1 MRGKRGFSG
10 AGDDR
15 DMSDRA
21 ESLRV
26 IRARWSLLAA
36 AGPVLAAAGAPLP
49 FRASVDG
56 VARGVARYDSSSS
69 AGATLA
75 WLDADRAVLS
85 CGDAGWRVAA
95 APGPAGL
102 LEGGPSWADHVT
114 LLDHRVSAG
123 HYGWAEFWDE
133 GVRLSA
139 AEPVDGAPLPPV
151 FSTGRTAAA
160 LGARLEHNG
169 TLFHLVRMSEYE
181 WLDAASWRSAFGGLV
196 PDRLIDESWET
207 VVGFGLTQWTGG
219 GPIEEGVAGRTPAE
233 AKRRAAEHAGERG
246 LQIPDEVRVE
256 SALRTPD
263 GWQVR
268 FMDYRDATVARPLVI
283 SVPDAGPVW
292 IDGAEALG
300 IRSPGT
306 RPD

>member
-1 MRGKRGFSG
+1 
-10 AGDDR
+10 
-15 DMSDRA
+15 MSDRA

-219 GPIEEGVAGRTPAE
+219 GPIEEGGRSDPGGGEEAGGGARRRTGAADTRRSAGGIGAANAGRL
-233 AKRRAAEHAGERG
+233 AGALHG
-246 LQIPDEVRVE
+246 LSRC
-256 SALRTPD
+256 D
-263 GWQVR
+263 GR
-268 FMDYRDATVARPLVI
+268 ATVGDLGSRRGTGVDRRCGGARDQEPWN
-283 SVPDAGPVW
+283 A
-292 IDGAEALG
+292 
-300 IRSPGT
+300 T
-306 RPD
+306 